1 MVKKKDQART
11 VQIMRSLEKMTS
23 PSLSPAHAEDE
34 VLNFDSL
41 GNQPVKMVADSAKS
55 LRMKKFRT
63 QLLYQWLV
71 SVFEPCRVADV
82 GGGKGLLSFLLANDG
97 WQAVVIDPFDQSLP
111 DKYKDLSSGQRV
123 KIGADQSVRRI
134 TTAFQVEMAR
144 DFDLLV
150 GMHAHGCNAKIID
163 ASVKYGCGF
172 VLFPC
177 CVIDEPFFPRLGV
190 QWIECLADYAIRQ
203 GKGISP
209 FRLNFK
215 GQNIGLV
222 HTGKCKL
229 RHNDYEPISSATRSN

>member
-11 VQIMRSLEKMTS
+11 VLIMRSLEKMTS
-23 PSLSPAHAEDE
+23 PRPSSTNAEDQI
-34 VLNFDSL
+34 LDLASL
-41 GNQPVKMVADSAKS
+41 GNQPVAMVADSAKT

-71 SVFEPCRVADV
+71 SVFKPCRVADI
-82 GGGKGLLSFLLANDG
+82 GGGKGLLSYMLAQNG
-97 WQAVVIDPFDQSLP
+97 WQSAVIDPFNQTLP
-111 DKYKDLSSGQRV
+111 DKYKDIQTGQRV
-123 KIGADQSVRRI
+123 KIGTDQSVMRI
-134 TTAFQVEMAR
+134 TAEFQVEMAQ

-163 ASVKYGCGF
+163 AAVKFGCGF

-190 QWIECLADYAIRQ
+190 QWIECLADYAIFQ

-222 HTGKCKL
+222 HTGKCALK
-229 RHNDYEPISSATRSN
+229 

>member
-1 MVKKKDQART
+1 MPGMVKKKDHART
-11 VQIMRSLEKMTS
+11 VMTMRSLEQMI
-23 PSLSPAHAEDE
+23 SPAHPPANAEDE
-34 VLNFDSL
+34 ILDIDSL
-41 GNQPVKMVADSAKS
+41 GNQPVRAVMDSAKT

-63 QLLYQWLV
+63 QLLYHWLV
-71 SVFEPCRVADV
+71 NVFEPCRAADV
-82 GGGKGLLSFLLANDG
+82 GGGKGLLSFLLAQNG
-97 WQAVVIDPFDQSLP
+97 WQAAVIDPFDQALP
-111 DKYKDLSSGQRV
+111 DKYKDLYSGQRV
-123 KIGADQSVRRI
+123 KISPDQVVHRI
-134 TTAFQVEMAR
+134 TAEFQVDMAR

-150 GMHAHGCNAKIID
+150 GMHAHACNAKIID
-163 ASVKYGCGF
+163 AAVQYGCGF

-203 GKGISP
+203 GKAISP

-229 RHNDYEPISSATRSN
+229 K

>member
-1 MVKKKDQART
+1 MVKKKDRTRT
-11 VQIMRSLEKMTS
+11 VRIMRSLEKMTAS
-23 PSLSPAHAEDE
+23 HNPPANAEDE
-34 VLNFDSL
+34 VLDIDSL
-41 GNQPVKMVADSAKS
+41 GNQPVRRVADSSKT

-71 SVFEPCRVADV
+71 TVFRPCRVADV
-82 GGGKGLLSFLLANDG
+82 GGGKGLLSYLLENDG
-97 WQAVVIDPFDQSLP
+97 WEAAVIDPFDQALP
-111 DKYKDLSSGQRV
+111 GKYKDLPTGRRV
-123 KIGADQSVRRI
+123 KIGADQAVHRI
-134 TTAFQVEMAR
+134 TAEFQIEMAR

-163 ASVKYGCGF
+163 AAVKYGCGF

-177 CVIDEPFFPRLGV
+177 CVIDEPFYPRLGV

-222 HTGKCKL
+222 HTGKCILK
-229 RHNDYEPISSATRSN
+229 